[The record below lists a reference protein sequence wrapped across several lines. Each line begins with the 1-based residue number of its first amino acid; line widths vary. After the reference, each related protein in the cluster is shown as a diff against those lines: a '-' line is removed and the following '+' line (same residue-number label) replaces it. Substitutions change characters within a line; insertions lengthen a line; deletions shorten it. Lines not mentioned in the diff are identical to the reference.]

1 MPPVQLVTL
10 SALIAALPTW
20 WDRLRAR
27 AKVIWTA
34 MISRQNHV
42 ITLSDDGRR
51 INLVDADKFNATQQK
66 TGDSGPG
73 VKAPTQNTE
82 TGA

>member
-27 AKVIWTA
+27 TKVIWAA

-42 ITLSDDGRR
+42 ITVSDDGKR
-51 INLVDADKFNATQQK
+51 INLVDAYKFNAAQLRQL
-66 TGDSGPG
+66 
-73 VKAPTQNTE
+73 
-82 TGA
+82 